1 MRTAWVDE
9 ARRRGHREAV
19 LHAQNYV
26 APFYRRHGF
35 VPRGAQ
41 FEEAGIA
48 HIEMF
53 RPL

>member
-1 MRTAWVDE
+1 VDE

-19 LHAQNYV
+19 LHAQSYV